1 MKDSIILYR
10 NKEKIKEL
18 MEVFNKI
25 KTEVDIKMTNSYIKI
40 PTNIRIKLPENEQ
53 ERLINHTLYEE
64 SENGNKTVIFSFNM

>member
-18 MEVFNKI
+18 MPVFEKL
-25 KTEVDIKMTNSYIKI
+25 KKEAGVKLNSSYFKI
-40 PTNIRIKLPENEQ
+40 PTNLRIKLPENEQ

-64 SENGNKTVIFSFNM
+64 SENGNKTVIFSFLM